1 MFAKT
6 LFKNPIFTLGL
17 ILMGLFIY
25 QLSSD
30 GKFPLFNREKLMPTS
45 CSAVKAN
52 LETRIPSSWN
62 PSCDQGVLI
71 MEIELTTERELKDQE
86 LRELIV
92 KEMANDLFLIARY
105 SPEEN
110 LERTPSVVVKI
121 NHKKIAM
128 NARTEGKTLVRLA
141 TLTDKK
147 LIAEHLK
154 ATVDTQIITK

>member
-6 LFKNPIFTLGL
+6 LFKNPIFTLG
-17 ILMGLFIY
+17 IFLMGIFIY
-25 QLSSD
+25 QLSNG
-30 GKFPLFNREKLMPTS
+30 GKFPLFNREELTPTS

-52 LETRIPSSWN
+52 LRKRIPSSWEAT
-62 PSCDQGVLI
+62 CDKGVLI
-71 MEIELTTERELKDQE
+71 MNIQLTTERDLSEKE

-92 KEMANDLFLIARY
+92 REMANDLFLIARY

-110 LERTPSVVVKI
+110 LERTPSVVVKL
-121 NHKKIAM
+121 NHAKIGM